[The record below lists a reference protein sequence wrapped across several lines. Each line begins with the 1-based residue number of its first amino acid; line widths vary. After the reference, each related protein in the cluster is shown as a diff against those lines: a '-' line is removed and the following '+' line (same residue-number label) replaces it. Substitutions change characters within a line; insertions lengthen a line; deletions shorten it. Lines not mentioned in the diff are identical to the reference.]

1 VRIGAIRR
9 KLDACLEAITQRV
22 YRLAAASMAV
32 NEPGVVVDATRRW
45 TLEQIL
51 GEDEDVELG
60 A

>member
-1 VRIGAIRR
+1 
-9 KLDACLEAITQRV
+9 
-22 YRLAAASMAV
+22 MAV